1 MYITPMLNLKPN
13 KLQFCCIINTTVDWE
28 LFAVLIFS
36 MLNFCALYF
45 GHPPTGVGSNSN
57 FYNTFNFHHLGN
69 RRKIVN
75 GENFLIYGITPFIGT
90 SKYT

>member
-45 GHPPTGVGSNSN
+45 GHPPTGVGNNSN
-57 FYNTFNFHHLGN
+57 FFTIPLIFTTWAIGEKLLMV
-69 RRKIVN
+69 KI
-75 GENFLIYGITPFIGT
+75 
-90 SKYT
+90 S